1 MGEKR
6 EYRRRRR
13 PPEDM
18 ELQQRQV
25 RRRQTQ
31 EPQRQPRRHRTVQE
45 EQPYIDPHRVAQGRR
60 MSRRKAERRKR
71 RRRNILVVVLL
82 LLILVAAYAGAK
94 IWVAVHQWEG
104 KAEKSDFTT
113 SDNTDPEEDEI
124 INVAVFGTDEDGVR
138 ADVNMVASFNT
149 GTKELHFISVPRD
162 SKVTMTKEMTDYLES
177 KNAYVPEQNGVY
189 GQCKLTELHAYAGE
203 NNRCAFSTAMLE
215 EILGMKMDY
224 YVKVDLSAFRQI
236 VDAVGGV
243 DFNVEERLYYVDPY
257 QDLYIDLYPGMQH
270 LDGEKAEQLVR
281 FREGYVQKDLKR
293 IEVQQQFIQALI
305 EKVCSSD
312 TLMRNLNDLVKVAL
326 DCTESNI
333 SVSEAL
339 KYVKYVKDLDPARI
353 TSDTVPYLGDPGRY
367 VELDEDGIKDLVNER
382 IYGIAPKNNTEN
394 QQEENQF
401 NESNQLNE
409 EV

>member
-31 EPQRQPRRHRTVQE
+31 EPQRQPRRHRVVQE

-94 IWVAVHQWEG
+94 IWVAVQQWEG

-124 INVAVFGTDEDGVR
+124 INVAIFGTDEDGVR

-339 KYVKYVKDLDPARI
+339 KYVKYVKDLDPAKI

-382 IYGIAPKNNTEN
+382 IYGIAPKNGTEN

>member
-18 ELQQRQV
+18 EMQQRRV
-25 RRRQTQ
+25 RRRETARAAAQ
-31 EPQRQPRRHRTVQE
+31 PPRRAVRQ
-45 EQPYIDPHRVAQGRR
+45 EQPYIDPRRVAQGRR
-60 MSRRKAERRKR
+60 MSRRKAEKKKR

-82 LLILVAAYAGAK
+82 LLLLAVTYAGAK
-94 IWVAVHQWEG
+94 VWVAVRQWEN
-104 KAEKSDFTT
+104 KAEQSDFATT
-113 SDNTDPEEDEI
+113 DNTDAEEDEI
-124 INVAVFGTDEDGVR
+124 INVAIFGTDEDGVR

-177 KNAYVPEQNGVY
+177 KNAYIPEQNGVY

-203 NNRCAFSTAMLE
+203 NNRCAFSVAMLE
-215 EILGMKMDY
+215 DILNIKIDY

-243 DFNVEERLYYVDPY
+243 DFDVQERLYYSDPY
-257 QDLYIDLYPGMQH
+257 QNLYIDLYPGMQH
-270 LDGEKAEQLVR
+270 LDGDKAEQLVR
-281 FREGYVQKDLKR
+281 FRDGYVQKDLKR

-305 EKVCSSD
+305 EKVCSSE
-312 TLMRNLNDLVKVAL
+312 TLMRNLNDLVKVGL
-326 DCTESNI
+326 NCTESNI

-339 KYVKYVKDLDPARI
+339 KYVKYAKALDPAKI
-353 TSDTVPYLGDPGRY
+353 TSDTVPYLGNPGKY
-367 VELDEDGIKDLVNER
+367 VELDEEGIEALVNER
-382 IYGIAPKNNTEN
+382 IYGIQPAQDNEN
-394 QQEENQF
+394 SFDEESQAD
-401 NESNQLNE
+401 E

>member
-31 EPQRQPRRHRTVQE
+31 EPHRQPRRHRSVQE
-45 EQPYIDPHRVAQGRR
+45 EQPYIDPRRVAQGRR
-60 MSRRKAERRKR
+60 MSRRKAERKKR
-71 RRRNILVVVLL
+71 RRRNILVVILL
-82 LLILVAAYAGAK
+82 LLLLVAAYAGAK
-94 IWVAVHQWEG
+94 IWVAVQQWEN

-113 SDNTDPEEDEI
+113 SDTTDPEEDEI

-162 SKVTMTKEMTDYLES
+162 SKVIMTKEMTDYLES

-203 NNRCAFSTAMLE
+203 NNRCAFSVAMLE
-215 EILGMKMDY
+215 EILGMKM
-224 YVKVDLSAFRQI
+224 
-236 VDAVGGV
+236 

-270 LDGEKAEQLVR
+270 LDGDKAEQLVR
-281 FREGYVQKDLKR
+281 FRDGYVQKDLKR

-339 KYVKYVKDLDPARI
+339 KYVKYVKALDPAKI
-353 TSDTVPYLGDPGRY
+353 TSDTVPYLGNPGRY
-367 VELDEDGIKDLVNER
+367 VELDEDGIKELVNER
-382 IYGIAPKNNTEN
+382 IYGIAPQSSTEE
-394 QQEENQF
+394 QEENQF
-401 NESNQLNE
+401 NESNQEGSQLNE
-409 EV
+409 DV

>member
-31 EPQRQPRRHRTVQE
+31 ESHRQPHRHRSVQE

-60 MSRRKAERRKR
+60 MSRRKAERKKR
-71 RRRNILVVVLL
+71 RRRNILVVILL
-82 LLILVAAYAGAK
+82 LLLLVAAYAGAK
-94 IWVAVHQWEG
+94 IWVAVQQWEN

-113 SDNTDPEEDEI
+113 SDATNPEEDEI

-203 NNRCAFSTAMLE
+203 NNRCAFSVAMLE
-215 EILGMKMDY
+215 EILGMKIDY

-236 VDAVGGV
+236 VDAVDGV
-243 DFNVEERLYYVDPY
+243 DFNVE
-257 QDLYIDLYPGMQH
+257 
-270 LDGEKAEQLVR
+270 
-281 FREGYVQKDLKR
+281 
-293 IEVQQQFIQALI
+293 
-305 EKVCSSD
+305 
-312 TLMRNLNDLVKVAL
+312 
-326 DCTESNI
+326 
-333 SVSEAL
+333 
-339 KYVKYVKDLDPARI
+339 
-353 TSDTVPYLGDPGRY
+353 
-367 VELDEDGIKDLVNER
+367 
-382 IYGIAPKNNTEN
+382 
-394 QQEENQF
+394 
-401 NESNQLNE
+401 
-409 EV
+409 